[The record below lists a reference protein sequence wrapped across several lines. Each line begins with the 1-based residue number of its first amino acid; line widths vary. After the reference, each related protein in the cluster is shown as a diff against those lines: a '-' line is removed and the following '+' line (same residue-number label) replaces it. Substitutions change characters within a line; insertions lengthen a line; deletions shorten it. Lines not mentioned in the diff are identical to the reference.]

1 MTQSKEK
8 TFLDW
13 LFGSSGTPEAPIT
26 VQVGG
31 RQLRLEEL
39 QDEIERERTS
49 SRAELD
55 AARLSRTEAEAARVA
70 GQAELER
77 VNRELSAMNEALASG
92 QAEIERLSRLVEEAR
107 AASVRDAE
115 ARRKLSGRCST
126 LQFEVDKL
134 RSTLEAKSKRETELE
149 QAAERASLERAELES
164 ATRAQLGARQEELEQ
179 RQKELSLARV
189 DAERFHKELKRQQS
203 TFLQASGR
211 QQASLESE
219 RRAWAVWLGHVWN
232 TLLYTLGPAAPLA
245 LETYLGELEPVG
257 HAATTEAAEARLRE
271 FLAARA
277 ICRNVAIV
285 EQQSELLLE
294 LEPGPALEGTAVG
307 WVGIL
312 ATRQLAMMLQ
322 RPLCT
327 RELAQSGARLTVHT
341 TSRVESAEPTALG
354 AA

>member
-1 MTQSKEK
+1 MTQSKER

-13 LFGSSGTPEAPIT
+13 LFGSSTAPEAPIT

-39 QDEIERERTS
+39 QDEIERERAS
-49 SRAELD
+49 SHAELE

-70 GQAELER
+70 CRADLER
-77 VNRELSAMNEALASG
+77 ANRELAAMKAHLESG
-92 QAEIERLSRLVEEAR
+92 QAEIERLSLLTEEAR
-107 AASVRDAE
+107 AASARDAD
-115 ARRKLSGRCST
+115 ARRKLSARCST

-134 RSTLEAKSKRETELE
+134 RSVLEAKSKREAELE
-149 QAAERASLERAELES
+149 QAAERARSERAELEAAARS
-164 ATRAQLGARQEELEQ
+164 QLGARQEELEQ
-179 RQKELSLARV
+179 RQKELSLARA
-189 DAERFHKELKRQQS
+189 DAERFHKELKRQQA

-219 RRAWAVWLGHVWN
+219 RRAWAAWLGHVWN

-245 LETYLGELEPVG
+245 LETYLGDLEPVP

-277 ICRNVAIV
+277 LCRNVAVV
-285 EQQSELLLE
+285 EHQSELRLE
-294 LEPGPALEGTAVG
+294 LEPGPALDGTSAG

-312 ATRQLAMMLQ
+312 ATRQLATMLQ

-327 RELAQSGARLTVHT
+327 RGLEQSGARLTVHT
-341 TSRVESAEPTALG
+341 TSRAEKAESTAAG
-354 AA
+354 V